1 MTRTVSGGLIYA
13 DTMEGQ
19 ENQLWIGNAIGA
31 VAGAIG
37 GFFGS
42 IIGGGSDASAKEIA
56 EGTVGGAIAGAIN
69 PVNGVGSAV
78 AIAAGGLAA
87 GAVKNVADDM

>member
-1 MTRTVSGGLIYA
+1 MKELSEEEILQVSGGLIYA

-42 IIGGGSDASAKEIA
+42 IIGGGTDASAKEIA
-56 EGTVGGAIAGAIN
+56 AGTVGGAIAGAIN
-69 PVNGVGSAV
+69 PVMA
-78 AIAAGGLAA
+78 L
-87 GAVKNVADDM
+87 DLPLLQ